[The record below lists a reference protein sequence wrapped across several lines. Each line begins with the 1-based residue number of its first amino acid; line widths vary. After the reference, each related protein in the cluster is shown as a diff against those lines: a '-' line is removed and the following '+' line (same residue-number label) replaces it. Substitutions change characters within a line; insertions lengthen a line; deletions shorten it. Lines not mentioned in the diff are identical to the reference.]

1 MAGRKRKAATA
12 AASAIT
18 AASTP
23 RSKKV
28 RIGEE
33 SVIGEN
39 GNTRDST
46 PVSTSSGRAMRATS
60 NPNPKYDFT
69 KRRGGSNAAS
79 ASQRGGRGGA
89 APRGR
94 GRPPKQPVATGRGR
108 GRPKTQIETPEESEP
123 EVEDDAEDETLVE
136 PVVST
141 PVRKGILKNKNT
153 YVEVDVSQT
162 QVKEDQ
168 TDPAPKRRR
177 RPPKS
182 DSTTAMPIVTS
193 DLEGTETNGTTKARG
208 RPKKSAKES
217 TGKSKFYD
225 EIDGLTDD
233 EASHEAAP
241 ADLNPEVQY
250 WLMKAEPESRMEKGI
265 DVKGWDGVRN
275 PVARNNMRAMRVN
288 DLAFFYHSNCKTP
301 GIVGMMRIVE
311 EHQVDESAFDPKH
324 PYYDEKSD
332 RSKPKWELVKVEFV
346 KKFENMLTLR
356 ELKSYANPGGMLANM
371 QVLKQSRLSVSS
383 VSPQEWQF
391 ILECVGEETSLGQPG
406 VGNEGDIDGEDDA
419 PVESPDA
426 DEMDQPDDEGA
437 ESSPSRPEG
446 STVVSLGDVRSSQS
460 SGSGG
465 PVMEGDWENSG
476 DENELTGPD

>member
-1 MAGRKRKAATA
+1 
-12 AASAIT
+12 
-18 AASTP
+18 
-23 RSKKV
+23 
-28 RIGEE
+28 
-33 SVIGEN
+33 
-39 GNTRDST
+39 
-46 PVSTSSGRAMRATS
+46 MRATS

-69 KRRGGSNAAS
+69 ERRGGSNAAS

-108 GRPKTQIETPEESEP
+108 GRPKTQVATPEEPEP
-123 EVEDDAEDETLVE
+123 EAEDDEEDETLVE

-141 PVRKGILKNKNT
+141 PVLKGILKNKDAF
-153 YVEVDVSQT
+153 VEVDVSQT
-162 QVKEDQ
+162 QVEEDQ
-168 TDPAPKRRR
+168 PEPAPKSRGRGR
-177 RPPKS
+177 APKS
-182 DSTTAMPIVTS
+182 DSTTTKPIVTS
-193 DLEGTETNGTTKARG
+193 DLEASETNGATKRRG
-208 RPKKSAKES
+208 RPKKSVKES

-233 EASHEAAP
+233 EASDEAAP
-241 ADLNPEVQY
+241 VNPYLSPEIQY
-250 WLMKAEPESRMEKGI
+250 WLMKAEPDSRMEKGV
-265 DVKGWDGVRN
+265 DVKFSIDDLAARTEPEGWDGVRN

-311 EHQVDESAFDPKH
+311 EHQVDESAFDPNH

-356 ELKSYANPGGMLANM
+356 ELKSYADPGGMLANM

-391 ILECVGEETSLGQPG
+391 ILECVGEEASLGHPG
-406 VGNEGDIDGEDDA
+406 VGNEGGIDGEDVPD
-419 PVESPDA
+419 VESPDA
-426 DEMDQPDDEGA
+426 DEMDQPDADGVEV
-437 ESSPSRPEG
+437 SPSGPNG
-446 STVVSLGDVRSSQS
+446 STVVSVGDVQSSQS

-465 PVMEGDWENSG
+465 PVMEGDWDNSG
-476 DENELTGPD
+476 DENEPTGPD